1 MNRLMSEPNVTSPES
16 GLKIVRA
23 DNSGP
28 MTLDGTRTYVVGTSR
43 LAIVDPGPIDVDH
56 LGRIYAAIAGR
67 QVATILLTHAH
78 ADHSGLARETARAL
92 GAPIQASAET
102 LERLSVDGIPVTDG
116 EPVAPGADVEL
127 VALRSPG
134 HSSDHTTYLSE
145 PDRWVFTGDLV
156 LGEGSSAILH
166 PDGNVTAC
174 LSSLARLCALR
185 PTKLFPGHGPP
196 IADGLEVLEK
206 YRAHRIDRE
215 DQIVRSLTAGARD
228 VPAIRKAVYGSLPE
242 GLVWAAE
249 ASIAAHLAALAEAGY
264 DVPAFDSYGVSSEK
278 G

>member
-1 MNRLMSEPNVTSPES
+1 MPEPGVTSPEP

-23 DNSGP
+23 ENPGP

-43 LAIVDPGPIDVDH
+43 LAVVDPGPIDVDH
-56 LGRIYAAIAGR
+56 LGRIYAAVAGR

-78 ADHSGLARETARAL
+78 ADHSGLARETARVL
-92 GAPIQASAET
+92 DAPIQASAET
-102 LERLSVDGIPVTDG
+102 LRRLGVDGIPVVDG
-116 EPVAPGADVEL
+116 ELVNPAPDLGL

-134 HSSDHTTYLSE
+134 HSGDHTTYLSE
-145 PDRWVFTGDLV
+145 PGRWLFTGDLV

-174 LSSLARLCALR
+174 LSSLARLCAVR

-196 IADGLEVLEK
+196 IDDGLDALEK
-206 YRAHRIDRE
+206 YRAHRLDRE
-215 DQIVRSLTAGARD
+215 DQIVRSLTAGAAD
-228 VPAIRKAVYGSLPE
+228 IPAIREAVYGTLPE

-264 DVPAFDSYGVSSEK
+264 EVPLFDNYGVSPEK

>member
-1 MNRLMSEPNVTSPES
+1 MPEPTITNPES
-16 GLKIVRA
+16 GLTTIRA
-23 DNSGP
+23 DNPGP
-28 MTLDGTRTYVVGTSR
+28 MTLGGTQTYLVGTSR
-43 LAIVDPGPIDVDH
+43 LAVIDPGPVDVDH

-78 ADHSGLARETARAL
+78 ADHSGLARETARVL
-92 GAPIQASAET
+92 GAPVQASAET
-102 LERLSVDGIPVTDG
+102 LSRLDIDGIPVIDG
-116 EPVAPGADVEL
+116 ETIAPGADIDL

-134 HSSDHTTYLSE
+134 HSQDHTTYLSE
-145 PDRWVFTGDLV
+145 PERWLFTGDLV

-166 PDGNVTAC
+166 PDGSVTSC

-185 PTKLFPGHGPP
+185 PTKVFPGHGPP
-196 IADGLEVLEK
+196 IEDGLDVLEK
-206 YRAHRIDRE
+206 YRAHRLDRE
-215 DQIVRSLTAGARD
+215 AQVVRSLTAGARD
-228 VPAIRKAVYGSLPE
+228 IPAIRESVYGPLPE

-264 DVPAFDSYGVSSEK
+264 EVPTFDDYGVSLEE